1 MDGTMVDGM
10 MVGGGDSDDSLRFG
24 STPEKDMLDSSDEG
38 RNLGRS
44 FAATMAQDE
53 EEELDEEEED
63 VQMIPMTVMVR
74 TGKVTHSSGQR
85 RKQSPSGGKRHISVG
100 VKMGSP
106 TEKGPSPE
114 KVTSVVKP
122 RRRAA
127 KAGMERTTQGV
138 SSRRSPGTSK
148 VFSKTGSKA
157 SPDKQKKRK

>member
-1 MDGTMVDGM
+1 MIGGM
-10 MVGGGDSDDSLRFG
+10 IVGGGDSDDSLRFG

-44 FAATMAQDE
+44 FAATMADDE
-53 EEELDEEEED
+53 EEEDEEED

-85 RKQSPSGGKRHISVG
+85 RKQQSPSGGKRRVSVG

-114 KVTSVVKP
+114 KLVRFPIDFSIFHWF
-122 RRRAA
+122 
-127 KAGMERTTQGV
+127 
-138 SSRRSPGTSK
+138 SL
-148 VFSKTGSKA
+148 VFH
-157 SPDKQKKRK
+157 